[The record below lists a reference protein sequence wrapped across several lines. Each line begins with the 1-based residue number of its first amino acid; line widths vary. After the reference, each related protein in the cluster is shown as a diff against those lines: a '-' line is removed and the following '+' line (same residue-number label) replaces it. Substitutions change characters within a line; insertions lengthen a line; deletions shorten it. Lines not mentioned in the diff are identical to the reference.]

1 MNRGEFEDLK
11 VRFGDEVAS
20 WPAPFRQEASA
31 FLAAHGE
38 DALGDDERLDRL
50 VLEAARMPTDERA
63 LARQVMARL
72 AKPRGRTFG
81 PTMVARSWSIPA
93 TAASMAVVVALFAA
107 GGYLAAGTE
116 TDMSDEALLA
126 FAVGAPP
133 SELSGASIFTQEE
146 GGRP

>member
-20 WPAPFRQEASA
+20 WPAPFRQEASD

-38 DALGDDERLDRL
+38 DAIGEDERLDRL
-50 VLEAARMPTDERA
+50 VLEAAKMPTDERA

-72 AKPRGRTFG
+72 AKPRGRTSG
-81 PTMVARSWSIPA
+81 LIMVARSWSIPA
-93 TAASMAVVVALFAA
+93 TAASMAVAVALFAA
-107 GGYLAAGTE
+107 AGYLAAGTE